1 LKASFNKKQT
11 ELFYMCGRYTLAGK
25 PVDLEK
31 QLRANLK
38 SDVVFRSS
46 YNIAPGSAVLAVLNE
61 QPDCITALKWGL
73 TPSWSKSGNKP
84 LFLINLR
91 DDTLRSKP
99 AFTAYM
105 RNRRCIV
112 PATGFFEWKPE
123 TSHKQPYYFHCLNH
137 EFVYFAGVWESN
149 GADGGNMLA
158 IVTTEANALVGPVH
172 SRMPVIFDADTAR
185 IWLSENNPDKLSRLL
200 QPYPADEMECWP
212 VSSRVNK
219 AGIDDSGLIEKT
231 SSGSSQQSTLF

>member
-1 LKASFNKKQT
+1 
-11 ELFYMCGRYTLAGK
+11 MCGRYTLAGK

-38 SDVVFRSS
+38 EGVVFRSS

-73 TPSWSKSGNKP
+73 TPGWSRSNEKP
-84 LFLINLR
+84 LFLVNLR

-99 AFTAYM
+99 AFNVFM
-105 RNRRCIV
+105 RKRRCII
-112 PATGFFEWKPE
+112 PATGFYEWKPE
-123 TSHKQPYYFHCLNH
+123 TSTKQPYYFHCLNQ
-137 EFVYFAGVWESN
+137 EFVYLAGVWESN
-149 GADGGNMLA
+149 GDDNNSMLA
-158 IVTTEANALVGPVH
+158 IVTTEANPLVAPVH
-172 SRMPVIFDADTAR
+172 NRMPVIFDANTAR
-185 IWLSENNPDKLSRLL
+185 IWLSESNPDKLSSLL

-219 AGIDDSGLIEKT
+219 AGNDDSGLIEKT
-231 SSGSSQQSTLF
+231 SNGSSQQSTLF

>member
-1 LKASFNKKQT
+1 
-11 ELFYMCGRYTLAGK
+11 MCGRYTLAGK

-46 YNIAPGSAVLAVLNE
+46 YNIAPGSTVLAVLNE

-73 TPSWSKSGNKP
+73 TPSWSKSANKP

-91 DDTLRSKP
+91 DDSLHSKP
-99 AFTAYM
+99 AFSAYM

-112 PATGFFEWKPE
+112 PATGFYEWKSE
-123 TSHKQPYYFHCLNH
+123 LSGKQPYYFHCTNQNIV
-137 EFVYFAGVWESN
+137 FFAGVWEYI
-149 GADGGNMLA
+149 GDDGGKMLA
-158 IVTTEANALVGPVH
+158 IITTEANALVGPVH
-172 SRMPVIFDADTAR
+172 NRMPVIFDADMAR
-185 IWLSENNPDKLSRLL
+185 NWLSESNPDKLSRLL

-219 AGIDDSGLIEKT
+219 AGIDDSGLIEK
-231 SSGSSQQSTLF
+231 SSSASSQQSTLF